1 VADGEEI
8 QPRMKP
14 EAKSQY
20 RFLVYDRPAEGVA
33 RITLNRPEV
42 LNAVNV
48 GLLEEI
54 YAAARVAAD
63 DPEVAV
69 LVYRGAGRAFC
80 VGRDFKESGEL
91 QEKEGW
97 SAWRRR
103 FRDFGAE
110 TWLHPKATIA
120 QVHGYALGGGQNLAI
135 SCDITICSEDA
146 RFGYPE
152 ARFGTLAGRR
162 HLWNDFVGPKKTKEF
177 IFTGRQFDAQEALRI
192 GLVNHVQP
200 AADLEAFVMTMAADI
215 VAIERRHPGYV
226 RSNKFEINS
235 RHPDILVQ
243 SSVNAEVAAS
253 TGFETEYIIHTHDA
267 QEGFFKGIAKEGA
280 KAGIEKLNEGFSG

>member
-1 VADGEEI
+1 MTDTDPG
-8 QPRMKP
+8 
-14 EAKSQY
+14 Y
-20 RFLVYDRPAEGVA
+20 RFLVYDHPADGVA

-42 LNAVNV
+42 LNAVNI

-54 YAAARVAAD
+54 YAAAAVAAD

-69 LVYRGAGRAFC
+69 LLYRGAGRAFC
-80 VGRDFKESGEL
+80 VGRDFKEGGEL
-91 QEKEGW
+91 QASSPEGW

-103 FRDFGAE
+103 FRDFGMQ

-135 SCDITICSEDA
+135 SCDITICSDDA

-192 GLVNHVQP
+192 GLVNHALP
-200 AADLEAFVMTMAADI
+200 ADQLEGFVLTMAADI
-215 VAIERRHPGYV
+215 VAIERRHPGYL

-243 SSVNAEVAAS
+243 SSVNPEVAAS
-253 TGFETEYIIHTHDA
+253 TGFETEYIAHTREA
-267 QEGFFKGIAKEGA
+267 QEGFFNAIAKDGVR
-280 KAGIEKLNEGFSG
+280 AGVEKLNEGFSG

>member
-1 VADGEEI
+1 MDDRKTAGD
-8 QPRMKP
+8 
-14 EAKSQY
+14 Y
-20 RFLVYDRPAEGVA
+20 RFLVYGRPEDGIVTL
-33 RITLNRPEV
+33 TLNRPEV
-42 LNAVNV
+42 LNAVNL

-54 YAAARVAAD
+54 YAAAERAAG
-63 DPEVAV
+63 DPAVVV

-80 VGRDFKESGEL
+80 VGRDFKESGQL
-91 QEKEGW
+91 QVNDPDGW

-103 FRDFGAE
+103 FRDFGPQ

-135 SCDITICSEDA
+135 SCDITICSDEA

-162 HLWNDFVGPKKTKEF
+162 HLWNDLIGPKKTKEF
-177 IFTGRQFDAQEALRI
+177 LFTGRQFDAKEALRI
-192 GLVNHVQP
+192 GLVNQVVP
-200 AADLEAFVMTMAADI
+200 LEGLEDTVMAMARDI
-215 VAIERRHPGYV
+215 VAIERRHPGYI

-243 SSVNAEVAAS
+243 STVNPEVAAS
-253 TGFETEYIIHTHDA
+253 VGFETEYLTHTRTA
-267 QEGFFKGIAKEGA
+267 QERFFGEVAEKGVR
-280 KAGIEKLNEGFSG
+280 AGVEDLKRGFSE

>member
-1 VADGEEI
+1 MDDRKTAGD
-8 QPRMKP
+8 
-14 EAKSQY
+14 Y
-20 RFLVYDRPAEGVA
+20 RFLVYGQPEDGIVTL
-33 RITLNRPEV
+33 TLNRPEV
-42 LNAVNV
+42 LNAVNL

-54 YAAARVAAD
+54 YAAAERAAG
-63 DPEVAV
+63 DPEVVV

-80 VGRDFKESGEL
+80 VGRDFKESGQL
-91 QEKEGW
+91 QVNDPDGW

-103 FRDFGAE
+103 FRDFGPQ

-135 SCDITICSEDA
+135 SCDITICSDEA

-162 HLWNDFVGPKKTKEF
+162 HLWNDLIGPKKTKEF
-177 IFTGRQFDAQEALRI
+177 LFTGRQFDAKEALRI
-192 GLVNHVQP
+192 GLVNQVVP
-200 AADLEAFVMTMAADI
+200 LEGLEDTVMAMARDI
-215 VAIERRHPGYV
+215 VAIERRHPGYI

-243 SSVNAEVAAS
+243 STVNPEVAAS
-253 TGFETEYIIHTHDA
+253 VGFETEYLTHTRTA
-267 QEGFFKGIAKEGA
+267 QERFFGEVAEKGVR
-280 KAGIEKLNEGFSG
+280 AGVEDLKRGFSE